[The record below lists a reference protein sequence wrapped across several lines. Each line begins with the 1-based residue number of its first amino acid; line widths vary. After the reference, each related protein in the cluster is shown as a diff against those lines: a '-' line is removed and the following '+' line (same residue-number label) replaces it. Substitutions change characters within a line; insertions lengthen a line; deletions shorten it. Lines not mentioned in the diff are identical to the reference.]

1 MSNSEKTFR
10 SLFIEDGYNYIYIP
24 RIQRDYAQGRK
35 DEVATNIRAGILDDV
50 AECKPMS
57 WGIVFG
63 VSEEKD
69 MLNGVPCKCFI
80 PIDGQQRLTT
90 LFLLHLYGV
99 KRHGIPFEY
108 IKGFNYETRSASKD
122 FIEAL
127 VDNWTSC
134 EWRTSLKKD
143 IFNQGWFLD
152 YWSLDPTVDAVL
164 NMLTS
169 IDNRFHDKPEVF
181 ENLNRITFEFLDLRN
196 LDLNETLYLKMNSRG
211 RKLSQFDLIKSEID
225 KILPAGISSV
235 NEGRFDLYNDE
246 HLNTVSAFSE
256 KWRYCMD
263 RKWSNLF
270 WNRVTHSFDTQF
282 IAFLSNFL
290 VAKAGAKYEYVSK
303 LLDLNYNQEF
313 YLPWKYFK
321 GYLEMNASIFFN
333 ELSSILNKLVY
344 NSEKASLPDGILDI
358 PSNFQKRAEIFGLLC
373 FKGEDYASQQF
384 QEWNRFVRNYAYN
397 TVSDKDTFFAFVKR
411 IDGEFANHSLDILF
425 YLANQYDKT
434 RYERTQLEE
443 ECYKAS
449 LLIHGGELAKA
460 IRVSESHPMLEGRL
474 RPLLVHN
481 KNYVGETFIAIW
493 HNFERWFGK
502 DGNGLAYKDNDSD
515 SLNTRVAFAEAFTK
529 SITQMNQLFSDVHC
543 LDFSANQ
550 LKDKLRRER
559 FEPIFRR
566 ILIRETITDL
576 SELSWSNSYDAEG
589 IQTKKA
595 LLQDGVIRG
604 ILRHSGGEGLRFRWY
619 HNCSCFYPANGKTNN
634 RRIGFDRISDDPWWS
649 RNRNEALAFLEQR
662 GYNVAA
668 ERVSDNGDVQLWW
681 GSDIQF
687 SNYQYPELKLRWNA
701 DYNVGIIDASG
712 YWVKRKV
719 MKEGASD
726 KFIFQAVGKS
736 IDEIERCLDALIA
749 EYYADNN

>member
-1 MSNSEKTFR
+1 MNNSEKTFR
-10 SLFIEDGYNYIYIP
+10 SLFIEEGYKYVYIP

-35 DEVATNIRAGILDDV
+35 DEVATNIRVGILDDV
-50 AECKPMS
+50 AGCKPLS

-69 MLNGVPCKCFI
+69 MLDGVSRKCFI

-90 LFLLHLYGV
+90 LFLLHLYGL
-99 KRHGIPFEY
+99 KRHGIPFEH

-127 VDNWTSC
+127 INNWVSC
-134 EWRTSLKKD
+134 EWRTSLKKN
-143 IFNQGWFLD
+143 ILNQGWFLD
-152 YWSLDPTVDAVL
+152 YWSLDPTVDAIL
-164 NMLTS
+164 NMLTA
-169 IDNRFHDKPEVF
+169 IDKRFHDKPEVF
-181 ENLNRITFEFLDLRN
+181 ENLDRITFEFLDLRN

-225 KILPAGISSV
+225 KILPDGISLV
-235 NEGRFDLYNDE
+235 NDGRFDLYDDE
-246 HLNTVSAFSE
+246 HLNTVSSFSD

-270 WNRVTHSFDTQF
+270 WNRDTHSFDAQF
-282 IAFLSNFL
+282 IAFFSNFL

-321 GYLEMNASIFFN
+321 GYLEMNASNFFN

-344 NSEKASLPDGILDI
+344 NSERASLPDGILDI
-358 PSNFQKRAEIFGLLC
+358 PANFQKRAEIFGLLC
-373 FKGEDYASQQF
+373 FKGEDYSSQQF
-384 QEWNRFVRNYAYN
+384 QEWNRFIRNYAYN

-411 IDGEFANHSLDILF
+411 IDGEFANHSLDILS
-425 YLANQYDKT
+425 YLANQYDKL

-449 LLIHGGELAKA
+449 LLINGGELAKA
-460 IRVSESHPMLEGRL
+460 IRVAENHPMLEGRL
-474 RPLLVHN
+474 RPLLVDH
-481 KNYVGETFIAIW
+481 KKYVGETFIAIW

-543 LDFSANQ
+543 LDFSSNQ

-566 ILIRETITDL
+566 ILISEAITDL
-576 SELSWSNSYDAEG
+576 SELPWSNSYDTEG
-589 IQTKKA
+589 IQTKKK

-604 ILRHSGGEGLRFRWY
+604 ILRHSGGERLRFRWY
-619 HNCSCFYPANGKTNN
+619 YNCSCFYPVNGRINN
-634 RRIGFDRISDDPWWS
+634 WRIGFDRISDDPVWS
-649 RNRNEALAFLEQR
+649 RNRNEALSYLEKR

-668 ERVSDNGDVQLWW
+668 ERVSDNEDVHLWW
-681 GSDIQF
+681 GGDIQF
-687 SNYQYPELKLRWNA
+687 SNIQHPELKFSWNA

-719 MKEGASD
+719 MKEGVSD
-726 KFIFQAVGKS
+726 KFLFQAVGKS

-749 EYYADNN
+749 EYYTENK